1 MIAILYK
8 LIDATIGL
16 MAALNGFEVTPFAL
30 TPNTWNISG

>member
-16 MAALNGFEVTPFAL
+16 MVAPGVFGVTPFA
-30 TPNTWNISG
+30 PNYKNMQ